1 MLKNMLNRVDNFG
14 GNMGLQSNFSRVAA
28 KGKKVKLEE
37 PATSGESGSDSEDS
51 AVYDMGDQFIDDMD
65 RVDLGTQEDF
75 KRVKDEG
82 FYVISEPF
90 LSHIYSQIKEEE
102 GRAIEARREKEKN
115 DAIFPRGMSDLFQQ
129 LAEVT
134 KATPSKV
141 NAQKSSQIMRKL
153 AGQLSRDKV
162 DRYLV

>member
-1 MLKNMLNRVDNFG
+1 MISYADLFEDDWKTRGIEFTEEEESPSNLHHYPTMLKNMLNRVDNFG

-90 LSHIYSQIKEEE
+90 LSHIYS
-102 GRAIEARREKEKN
+102 
-115 DAIFPRGMSDLFQQ
+115 
-129 LAEVT
+129 
-134 KATPSKV
+134 
-141 NAQKSSQIMRKL
+141 
-153 AGQLSRDKV
+153 
-162 DRYLV
+162 